1 MTPRQNHQRT
11 PEEEIL
17 FLRGEVRRHERLYY
31 VLDRPEL
38 TDAEFDGLMRRLRE
52 LEASFPQYASEDS
65 PARRVGGERSNTFAP
80 VPHKVPMLSLDNCYS
95 AEEFLEWNERVKK
108 ALGAEPYELAVE
120 AKIDGLSCS
129 IEYAGGRL
137 VRASTRGDGETGED
151 VTLNVRTIG
160 AVPLA
165 LPTGDGTGAS
175 AAAPDDFEV
184 RGEVYMDKADF
195 EVLVGE
201 ALAAA
206 KKEPAKKERSLP
218 VNPRNAAAG
227 SLRQKD
233 PAVTAR
239 RRLKFF
245 AHSYGHLAAGA
256 EPASHWDYL
265 ERCRELGFPVSSV
278 RKLCAAAAEVVDF
291 YKAHAEKRFSLP
303 YEIDGLVVKVNSLKQ
318 QKRLGFTARSPRW
331 AIAFKYPAQQA
342 VTRVLGVEFSVG
354 RTGAVTP
361 VARLE
366 PVKCGG
372 VTIASAT
379 LHNFDEI
386 VRLGLRAGDKVVI
399 ERAGEVIPKV
409 VRADA
414 SARNGS
420 EKEIVPPKACPSCS
434 SELFRDEEEVA
445 LRCVNPSC
453 PAQLRRSLLHFAS
466 RDAMRIEGL
475 GESSVDQ
482 LLAKGLLK
490 NFPDIYRLKK
500 EDLLALELFKDKKAE
515 NLLAEIARSK
525 EQPLSRLIYA
535 LGVRH
540 IGEKSGRVLA
550 EHFKTMKAFM
560 SAGTEEL
567 AKVPD
572 VGPVVAEV
580 IAEFLKSAATR
591 AMIGELEALGLR
603 MDEPARASSG
613 GRLEGKTF
621 VFTGELKSMPR
632 SEAQAKVREL
642 GGKETSSVS
651 AKTSYV
657 VAGAD
662 PGSKLAK
669 ALKLGVK
676 VLTESEFL
684 ELIGDVEAGDVV

>member
-1 MTPRQNHQRT
+1 MTSRPPQP
-11 PEEEIL
+11 PEREISA
-17 FLRGEVRRHERLYY
+17 LRDEIRRHERLYY
-31 VLDRPEL
+31 VLDRPEI
-38 TDAEFDGLMRRLRE
+38 TDAEFDALMRRLRE
-52 LEASFPQYASEDS
+52 LEAAYPQYASDDS
-65 PARRVGGERSNTFAP
+65 PTRRVGGERSNTFAP
-80 VPHKVPMLSLDNCYS
+80 VPHRVPMLSLDNCYS
-95 AEEFLEWNERVKK
+95 EEEFMDWHARIVKG
-108 ALGAEPYELAVE
+108 LGGEKFELAVE

-137 VRASTRGDGETGED
+137 TRASTRGDGETGED

-160 AVPLA
+160 AVPLS
-165 LPTGDGTGAS
+165 LPAG
-175 AAAPDDFEV
+175 APDDFEA
-184 RGEVYMDKADF
+184 RGEVYLDKRDF
-195 EVLVGE
+195 ESLVKE
-201 ALAAA
+201 ALAAGE
-206 KKEPAKKERSLP
+206 EPF

-233 PAVTAR
+233 PAVTAE

-256 EPASHWDYL
+256 EPASHWEYL

-278 RKLCAAAAEVVDF
+278 RKLCGGAVEVVDF
-291 YKAHAEKRFSLP
+291 YRDHAEKRFSLP

-318 QKRLGFTARSPRW
+318 QKLLGFTAKSPRW

-342 VTRVLGVEFSVG
+342 VTRVLGVDFSVG

-361 VARLE
+361 VAQLE

-372 VTIASAT
+372 VTISSAT

-386 VRLGLRAGDKVVI
+386 ARLGLKIGDRVVI

-414 SARNGS
+414 SARDGS
-420 EKEIVPPKACPSCS
+420 ERNIVPPKKCPSCG
-434 SELFRDEEEVA
+434 SELFKDEEEVA

-482 LLAKGLLK
+482 LLARGLLK
-490 NFPDIYRLKK
+490 SFPDIYRLKK
-500 EDLLALELFKDKKAE
+500 EDLLGLELFKDKKAG

-535 LGVRH
+535 LGIRH
-540 IGEKSGRVLA
+540 IGEKSGRTLA
-550 EHFKTMKAFM
+550 EHFRTMKAFM
-560 SAGTEEL
+560 DAGPEEL

-572 VGPVVAEV
+572 VGPVVAEAV
-580 IAEFLKSAATR
+580 SEFFKSAATR
-591 AMIGELEALGLR
+591 SMIGELESLGLR
-603 MDEPARASSG
+603 MDEPERASSG
-613 GRLEGKTF
+613 NKLDGRTF
-621 VFTGELKSMPR
+621 VFTGELKGMTR
-632 SEAQAKVREL
+632 SEAQARVRGL

-662 PGSKLAK
+662 PGSKLDK
-669 ALKLGVK
+669 ARKLGVK
-676 VLTESEFL
+676 VLTEEEFL
-684 ELIGDVEAGDVV
+684 KLLAGE